1 MSQAMPWPLSTAQEV
16 SGSTRFVRSLD
27 LRPCNASYPSSVRI
41 AELTLSRTNTM
52 AQSDIDK
59 FASVIPVGRMCTPE
73 DVAGAVAYL
82 VSPEAKF
89 ITGVNLQVCLIL
101 SDCHPI

>member
-1 MSQAMPWPLSTAQEV
+1 
-16 SGSTRFVRSLD
+16 
-27 LRPCNASYPSSVRI
+27 
-41 AELTLSRTNTM
+41 M

-82 VSPEAKF
+82 VSPDAKF
-89 ITGVNLQVCLIL
+89 ITGVNLQVCLFFSIAIAIL
-101 SDCHPI
+101 SDQDLGGRRKMCVGWF